1 MGLGG
6 ALLARIQVDDAAFG
20 GRNNFHLI
28 RLSAAL
34 LVLLAHSFHLLA
46 RAGEE
51 ERGRRAAEAAAAR
64 AAAEAA
70 EAQRRLEAAEGLAAA
85 ANARA
90 RAAELKSR

>member
-34 LVLLAHSFHLLA
+34 LVLLALSFHLLA

-51 ERGRRAAEAAAAR
+51 PVGRWFVWLDASVLGVATFFFVSGLLVAR
-64 AAAEAA
+64 
-70 EAQRRLEAAEGLAAA
+70 
-85 ANARA
+85 
-90 RAAELKSR
+90 S